1 LNERAMLAGE
11 LARFDERI
19 EKLTAL
25 RASTSQRL
33 AALDQTLARLDARVE
48 PAAGRVVRAQ
58 NRFGARGAF
67 TAFIV
72 VQLQQ
77 ASPEAL
83 DTVEIAQ
90 RCAAHFGLTFDTKR
104 DFLVFQKRD
113 VKLVLRTL
121 REANR
126 VQSTRQPGRY
136 GANLWRWGGRQAD
149 LQALLTVQQL
159 SRTQS
164 PEPAHGVDD
173 DANPHADDAHAS
185 RAGDR

>member
-1 LNERAMLAGE
+1 MLAGE

-19 EKLTAL
+19 ENLRAL
-25 RASTSQRL
+25 RASTSERIQ
-33 AALDQTLARLDARVE
+33 ALDRTLARLDSRVA
-48 PAAGRVVRAQ
+48 PAAGGVVRA
-58 NRFGARGAF
+58 NTRFGRRGAF

-72 VQLQQ
+72 EQLQQ
-77 ASPEAL
+77 ALPAAL

-90 RCAAHFGLTFDTKR
+90 RCAVHFGLAFDTKR

-136 GANLWRWGGRQAD
+136 GANRWRWGGKQVH
-149 LQALLTVQQL
+149 LQSLLTVRQPR
-159 SRTQS
+159 RTQS
-164 PEPAHGVDD
+164 PESARGVDN
-173 DANPHADDAHAS
+173 DANPHADDPHAS